1 MRFLFEQFLTANEN
15 WQQSAI
21 MMNVR
26 QKKKGSRHGKHVW
39 KRFEQVVAEQLAC
52 NRTTNALQPKS

>member
-1 MRFLFEQFLTANEN
+1 MRFMFEQFLTADEN

-26 QKKKGSRHGKHVW
+26 QKKKGSRHGKYVW
-39 KRFEQVVAEQLAC
+39 KRYDHVVTEQLAC
-52 NRTTNALQPKS
+52 DGTTIPSNLSH

>member
-1 MRFLFEQFLTANEN
+1 MRFMFEQFLTADEN

-26 QKKKGSRHGKHVW
+26 QKKKGSRHGKYVW
-39 KRFEQVVAEQLAC
+39 KRYDHVVTE
-52 NRTTNALQPKS
+52 